1 MLLHMWHLHVKLMII
16 ILGSFKVY
24 MDGTWLCIG
33 ERVYMICMVIR
44 ATLSLYTCIF
54 KKYWGFS
61 IHCPLTIFLSVK
73 HQSENLNEDK
83 NNHSMVMTRVETRGI
98 KSPKGYAHIC
108 CSLSLPHPNTTFYLC
123 SEVLYICMF
132 TW

>member
-1 MLLHMWHLHVKLMII
+1 
-16 ILGSFKVY
+16 
-24 MDGTWLCIG
+24 
-33 ERVYMICMVIR
+33 MICMVIR

-98 KSPKGYAHIC
+98 KCPKGYAHIC

-132 TW
+132 T